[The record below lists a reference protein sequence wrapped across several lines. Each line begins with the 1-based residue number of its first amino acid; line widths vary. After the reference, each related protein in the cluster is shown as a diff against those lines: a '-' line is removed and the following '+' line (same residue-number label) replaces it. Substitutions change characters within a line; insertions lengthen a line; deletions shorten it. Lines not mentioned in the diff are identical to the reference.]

1 MQGMITILELK
12 SHVLVI
18 LECELDDYFYIHT
31 NTYTHTH
38 THTPH
43 LHLMGLVAMVNAV
56 VAKIHFYT
64 LVKIGWY
71 GDCSQLGFSV
81 HGILQARILE

>member
-1 MQGMITILELK
+1 MLLHSIKKFRSDIDLFR
-12 SHVLVI
+12 SD
-18 LECELDDYFYIHT
+18 C
-31 NTYTHTH
+31 HTH

-43 LHLMGLVAMVNAV
+43 LHFMGLVAMVNAV

-71 GDCSQLGFSV
+71 GDCSQPGFSV

>member
-1 MQGMITILELK
+1 MLLHSIKNSE
-12 SHVLVI
+12 VI
-18 LECELDDYFYIHT
+18 QICLDQTVTH
-31 NTYTHTH
+31 THTH

-64 LVKIGWY
+64 LVKIEWY